1 MQKFQ
6 EWGLENSVS
15 VGKKQVGIS
24 FGPHLL
30 SMWKPIHIKAA
41 ITVPSEKKKKKKI
54 KVELWCLCCL
64 FFPECGIYFL
74 ILLPCRWRKS
84 LCTERSLSFEPQP
97 LCLAKCNCMK
107 FLNQIFPENVKSAP
121 SPVISLLTWVFC
133 GGWKAACKVHCSIPR
148 FHGSD
153 IWVWSWNAIKESCAG
168 AASFSQE
175 KKNSFNS
182 ENGGVDEFERVFSP
196 CVFSDLPSPEL
207 HPSSVRII
215 NPTHNLLWMLPP
227 PCFMDII

>member
-1 MQKFQ
+1 MGAGK
-6 EWGLENSVS
+6 LSVS
-15 VGKKQVGIS
+15 GEKTGWDLLCSTSSLHVEANPYKSCHNCSLWKK
-24 FGPHLL
+24 
-30 SMWKPIHIKAA
+30 
-41 ITVPSEKKKKKKI
+41 EKKKI

-121 SPVISLLTWVFC
+121 SPVISLLTRVFC

-175 KKNSFNS
+175 KKKSFNS

-196 CVFSDLPSPEL
+196 VCFQTCPPQ
-207 HPSSVRII
+207 SSIPAVSGS
-215 NPTHNLLWMLPP
+215 
-227 PCFMDII
+227 